1 MNWIKN
7 VVRPKIR
14 GLLAKRE
21 LPDNMWI
28 KCPET
33 GQMVFHRDLE
43 ANLFVIPG
51 SDYHMRVAAPTR
63 LKMLFDD
70 GEYEKNSGGCHSSAP
85 DTWRHFSSR
94 YTSFPRWHHFHA
106 RGSSCRCH
114 KHTGGVEPVCRH
126 LGQCFLNDL
135 LQLLRHCRPHGA

>member
-70 GEYEKNSGGCHSSAP
+70 GEYEKIEVDEVPLDPAQVPRSAALYGAAEGGAHQ
-85 DTWRHFSSR
+85 DR
-94 YTSFPRWHHFHA
+94 A
-106 RGSSCRCH
+106 R
-114 KHTGGVEPVCRH
+114 
-126 LGQCFLNDL
+126 
-135 LQLLRHCRPHGA
+135 